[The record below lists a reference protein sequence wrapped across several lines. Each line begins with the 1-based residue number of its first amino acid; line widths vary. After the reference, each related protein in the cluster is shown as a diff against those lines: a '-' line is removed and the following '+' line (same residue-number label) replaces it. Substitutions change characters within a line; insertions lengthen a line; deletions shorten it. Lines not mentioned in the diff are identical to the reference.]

1 MSSPTPNRTINSH
14 IAVLSGDLIDS
25 RRLPTSELEEAF
37 TALKNAALEI
47 SFWQWDEAQ
56 DRAVATCFTRN
67 RGDGWQIYLAK
78 PRLALRAAL
87 YMRAALLAEGATL
100 RTRIAIA
107 EGEGDLGLGNDL
119 NNAGGPAFVASGRA
133 LDNMKSPVSLTHAT
147 GGALGAC
154 VRLVDHISGGWTQAQ
169 ARAVRGMLPPRKPTR
184 SEVAA
189 SLAISRQAVEQ
200 SLNAAGFGALADA
213 MALIEITAHD
223 AS

>member
-1 MSSPTPNRTINSH
+1 MFSAGSNHTISSQ

-25 RRLPTSELEEAF
+25 KRLSHAELEEAF
-37 TALKNAALEI
+37 AALENAALEI
-47 SFWQWDEAQ
+47 SFWQKHEGH
-56 DRAVATCFTRN
+56 DRTVATRFTRN

-78 PRLALRAAL
+78 PTFALRAAL
-87 YMRAALLAEGATL
+87 YMRAALLAEGSTL

-107 EGEGDLGLGNDL
+107 EGKGDLGRGSDL
-119 NNAGGPAFVASGRA
+119 NSAGGPVFVASGGA
-133 LDNMKSPVSLTHAT
+133 LDNMKPPVTMAHAT

-154 VRLVDHISGGWTQAQ
+154 VRLADHISDDWTQAQ
-169 ARAVRGMLPPRKPTR
+169 ARAVRGMLWPRKPTR
-184 SEVAA
+184 SEVAE

-213 MALIEITAHD
+213 MAQIEIAAHD